1 MAFYKCLKG
10 IIMHLDIRNYYEQ
23 LVIRYLTESKLEQR
37 YDGDFISDLC
47 CLALNN
53 LPARYIRH
61 DVDMAFYLSTE
72 QREKMNADVVT
83 AVTEALAYLTT
94 RNEQQD

>member
-1 MAFYKCLKG
+1 
-10 IIMHLDIRNYYEQ
+10 MHLDLRNYYEQ
-23 LVIRYLTESKLEQR
+23 LVIRYLTESKLEQQ

-61 DVDMAFYLSTE
+61 DVDMAFYLSIE
-72 QREKMNADVVT
+72 QREKMDADVT
-83 AVTEALAYLTT
+83 AAVTEALAYLTT
-94 RNEQQD
+94 RKELQN

>member
-1 MAFYKCLKG
+1 
-10 IIMHLDIRNYYEQ
+10 MHLDLDIRNYYEQ

-37 YDGDFISDLC
+37 HDGDFISDLC

-61 DVDMAFYLSTE
+61 DVDMAFYLSIE
-72 QREKMNADVVT
+72 QREKMEADVVT